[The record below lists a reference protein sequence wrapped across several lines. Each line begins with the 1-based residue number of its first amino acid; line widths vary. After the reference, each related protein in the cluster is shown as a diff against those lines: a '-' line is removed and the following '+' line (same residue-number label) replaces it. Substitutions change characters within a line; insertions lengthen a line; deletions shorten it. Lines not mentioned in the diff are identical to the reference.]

1 MNRELK
7 INRVYKHFKG
17 KEYIVLGESI
27 PQSRISGDLIFENV
41 EHTET
46 AQQLNIFKDNDIF
59 MHWKETNSERLVIYM
74 ALYGDYQIYAR
85 PYDMFMSEVDRD
97 KYPDVE
103 QKYRMEEVLN
113 IPSGFAIFK
122 PTILPLE
129 TNVWWNSFAARIV
142 CVMDADCEDDLSDL
156 NYCIKFNHTDDGY
169 QGWYDIMVHKDEIRV
184 MEEKDIVRFGKNG
197 TMWNKK

>member
-41 EHTET
+41 KHTET

-74 ALYGDYQIYAR
+74 ALYGDYQVYAR

-113 IPSGFAIFK
+113 IPCGYAKEFTPK
-122 PTILPLE
+122 HK
-129 TNVWWNSFAARIV
+129 TN
-142 CVMDADCEDDLSDL
+142 
-156 NYCIKFNHTDDGY
+156 
-169 QGWYDIMVHKDEIRV
+169 
-184 MEEKDIVRFGKNG
+184 
-197 TMWNKK
+197 

>member
-27 PQSRISGDLIFENV
+27 PQSRISGDLILENV
-41 EHTET
+41 KHTET

-59 MHWKETNSERLVIYM
+59 MHWKQTSSERLVIYM

-103 QKYRMEEVLN
+103 QKYRMEEVIN

-122 PTILPLE
+122 PAILPLE
-129 TNVWWNSFAARIV
+129 TNV
-142 CVMDADCEDDLSDL
+142 
-156 NYCIKFNHTDDGY
+156 
-169 QGWYDIMVHKDEIRV
+169 
-184 MEEKDIVRFGKNG
+184 
-197 TMWNKK
+197 

>member
-41 EHTET
+41 KHTET

-113 IPSGFAIFK
+113 IPCGYAKEFTPK
-122 PTILPLE
+122 HK
-129 TNVWWNSFAARIV
+129 TN
-142 CVMDADCEDDLSDL
+142 
-156 NYCIKFNHTDDGY
+156 
-169 QGWYDIMVHKDEIRV
+169 
-184 MEEKDIVRFGKNG
+184 
-197 TMWNKK
+197 

>member
-41 EHTET
+41 KHTET

-59 MHWKETNSERLVIYM
+59 MHWKETNSERLVVYM
-74 ALYGDYQIYAR
+74 ALYGDYKVYAR

-113 IPSGFAIFK
+113 IPCGYAKEFTPK
-122 PTILPLE
+122 HK
-129 TNVWWNSFAARIV
+129 TN
-142 CVMDADCEDDLSDL
+142 
-156 NYCIKFNHTDDGY
+156 
-169 QGWYDIMVHKDEIRV
+169 
-184 MEEKDIVRFGKNG
+184 
-197 TMWNKK
+197 

>member
-41 EHTET
+41 KHTET

-59 MHWKETNSERLVIYM
+59 MHWKQTSSERLVIYM
-74 ALYGDYQIYAR
+74 ALYGDYKIYAR
-85 PYDMFMSEVDRD
+85 PYDMFMSKVDRI

-103 QKYRMEEVLN
+103 QEYRLEEVLN
-113 IPSGFAIFK
+113 IP
-122 PTILPLE
+122 
-129 TNVWWNSFAARIV
+129 
-142 CVMDADCEDDLSDL
+142 C
-156 NYCIKFNHTDDGY
+156 GY
-169 QGWYDIMVHKDEIRV
+169 AKEFTPKHKI
-184 MEEKDIVRFGKNG
+184 N
-197 TMWNKK
+197 

>member
-41 EHTET
+41 KHTET

-59 MHWKETNSERLVIYM
+59 MHWKETNSERLVVYM

-113 IPSGFAIFK
+113 IPCGYAKEFTPK
-122 PTILPLE
+122 HK
-129 TNVWWNSFAARIV
+129 TN
-142 CVMDADCEDDLSDL
+142 
-156 NYCIKFNHTDDGY
+156 
-169 QGWYDIMVHKDEIRV
+169 
-184 MEEKDIVRFGKNG
+184 
-197 TMWNKK
+197 

>member
-41 EHTET
+41 KHTET

-113 IPSGFAIFK
+113 IPCGYAMFK
-122 PTILPLE
+122 
-129 TNVWWNSFAARIV
+129 
-142 CVMDADCEDDLSDL
+142 LS
-156 NYCIKFNHTDDGY
+156 
-169 QGWYDIMVHKDEIRV
+169 
-184 MEEKDIVRFGKNG
+184 EKDNIDFQI
-197 TMWNKK
+197 

>member
-1 MNRELK
+1 MK
-7 INRVYKHFKG
+7 RVWVTGYRSY
-17 KEYIVLGESI
+17 E
-27 PQSRISGDLIFENV
+27 
-41 EHTET
+41 
-46 AQQLNIFKDNDIF
+46 LNIFKDNDIF
-59 MHWKETNSERLVIYM
+59 MHWKQTSSERLVIYM
-74 ALYGDYQIYAR
+74 ALYGDYKIYAR

-142 CVMDADCEDDLSDL
+142 CVMAADCEDDLSDL

>member
-41 EHTET
+41 KHTET
-46 AQQLNIFKDNDIF
+46 TQQLNIFKDNDIF

-113 IPSGFAIFK
+113 IPCGYAKEFTPK
-122 PTILPLE
+122 HK
-129 TNVWWNSFAARIV
+129 TN
-142 CVMDADCEDDLSDL
+142 
-156 NYCIKFNHTDDGY
+156 
-169 QGWYDIMVHKDEIRV
+169 
-184 MEEKDIVRFGKNG
+184 
-197 TMWNKK
+197 

>member
-41 EHTET
+41 KHTET

-113 IPSGFAIFK
+113 IPCGYAMFK
-122 PTILPLE
+122 
-129 TNVWWNSFAARIV
+129 
-142 CVMDADCEDDLSDL
+142 LS
-156 NYCIKFNHTDDGY
+156 
-169 QGWYDIMVHKDEIRV
+169 
-184 MEEKDIVRFGKNG
+184 
-197 TMWNKK
+197 

>member
-41 EHTET
+41 KHTET

-59 MHWKETNSERLVIYM
+59 MHWKETNTERLVIYM

-113 IPSGFAIFK
+113 IPCGYAKEFTPK
-122 PTILPLE
+122 HK
-129 TNVWWNSFAARIV
+129 TN
-142 CVMDADCEDDLSDL
+142 
-156 NYCIKFNHTDDGY
+156 
-169 QGWYDIMVHKDEIRV
+169 
-184 MEEKDIVRFGKNG
+184 
-197 TMWNKK
+197 

>member
-1 MNRELK
+1 MREL
-7 INRVYKHFKG
+7 RVNKVYRHFKG

-27 PQSRISGDLIFENV
+27 PQSRVSGDLIFDGV

-46 AQQLNIFKDNDIF
+46 AQSINVFRDSDIF
-59 MHWKETNSERLVIYM
+59 MHWKQTSSERLVIYM

-113 IPSGFAIFK
+113 IPCGYAMFK
-122 PTILPLE
+122 
-129 TNVWWNSFAARIV
+129 
-142 CVMDADCEDDLSDL
+142 LS
-156 NYCIKFNHTDDGY
+156 
-169 QGWYDIMVHKDEIRV
+169 
-184 MEEKDIVRFGKNG
+184 EKDNIDFQI
-197 TMWNKK
+197 

>member
-41 EHTET
+41 KHTET

-59 MHWKETNSERLVIYM
+59 MHWKETNSERLVVYM

-113 IPSGFAIFK
+113 IPCGYAMFK
-122 PTILPLE
+122 
-129 TNVWWNSFAARIV
+129 
-142 CVMDADCEDDLSDL
+142 LS
-156 NYCIKFNHTDDGY
+156 
-169 QGWYDIMVHKDEIRV
+169 
-184 MEEKDIVRFGKNG
+184 EKDNIDFQI
-197 TMWNKK
+197 

>member
-41 EHTET
+41 KHTET

-59 MHWKETNSERLVIYM
+59 MHWKQTSSERLVIYM
-74 ALYGDYQIYAR
+74 ALYGDYKIYAR
-85 PYDMFMSEVDRD
+85 PYDMFMSKVDRI

-103 QKYRMEEVLN
+103 QEYRLEEVLN
-113 IPSGFAIFK
+113 IPCGYAKEFTPK
-122 PTILPLE
+122 HK
-129 TNVWWNSFAARIV
+129 TN
-142 CVMDADCEDDLSDL
+142 
-156 NYCIKFNHTDDGY
+156 
-169 QGWYDIMVHKDEIRV
+169 
-184 MEEKDIVRFGKNG
+184 
-197 TMWNKK
+197 

>member
-41 EHTET
+41 KHTET

-59 MHWKETNSERLVIYM
+59 MHWKGTNSERLVVYM

-97 KYPDVE
+97 KYPDVK

-113 IPSGFAIFK
+113 IPCGYAKEFTPK
-122 PTILPLE
+122 HK
-129 TNVWWNSFAARIV
+129 TN
-142 CVMDADCEDDLSDL
+142 
-156 NYCIKFNHTDDGY
+156 
-169 QGWYDIMVHKDEIRV
+169 
-184 MEEKDIVRFGKNG
+184 
-197 TMWNKK
+197 